1 VFDADAKPVDRGA
14 AGLPARGIVGWDAA
28 LVVWGAALWLDSY
41 VALNTDGINLAL
53 HGQVL

>member
-1 VFDADAKPVDRGA
+1 V
-14 AGLPARGIVGWDAA
+14 VGWDAA
-28 LVVWGAALWLDSY
+28 LVVGGAALWLDSY